1 MKEKI
6 EIVNMK
12 IEDIE
17 KLLKI
22 MAQNGTQHYTRHV

>member
-6 EIVNMK
+6 EMVNMK

-22 MAQNGTQHYTRHV
+22 VAQNGTQH